1 MTGLPQGVRHI
12 MSCRKSGFSCRDVTT
27 AAAERGATSE
37 RPMPGAAGTDGDAGT
52 ALDSLR
58 WNAYKSFLK
67 AWKFNF
73 IF

>member
-1 MTGLPQGVRHI
+1 
-12 MSCRKSGFSCRDVTT
+12 MSCRQSVFSCRDVTR
-27 AAAERGATSE
+27 AAAEQGGDQ

>member
-1 MTGLPQGVRHI
+1 
-12 MSCRKSGFSCRDVTT
+12 MSCPVGNPVFLPGCHDD
-27 AAAERGATSE
+27 RGGAGGDQ